1 MDKEN
6 KAIKFLYLDLL
17 ERSFKYFA
25 IIIGFLYFFGLII
38 TNLHLGHF
46 GITNISLLRIQYII
60 AGFDFILFF
69 ILPTLIIISP
79 ILVIKMISEDL
90 VRENK
95 FYKILG
101 IFLIIFMTL
110 LVTWSVFIIQFF
122 LLIGQV
128 NFSLMKLG
136 ILLPIYTQFS
146 WLIILV
152 IFNVWIITII
162 FLRINDIRRFLVDVI
177 WIFCIFIFALIHY
190 TKEIHPMV
198 YSSFAG
204 GKLISADV
212 LISEAGISIV
222 ESLGMNLDNKGHLR
236 NIEII
241 HENHSMI
248 YLMPEKEEKEKI
260 KSIALPKN
268 IVVGI
273 KFLTEEIK
281 KKTKEN
287 KDSPN

>member
-25 IIIGFLYFFGLII
+25 IIIGFLYFCGLII

-162 FLRINDIRRFLVDVI
+162 LLRIKDIRRFLVDVI

-248 YLMPEKEEKEKI
+248 YLMPKKEEKEKI